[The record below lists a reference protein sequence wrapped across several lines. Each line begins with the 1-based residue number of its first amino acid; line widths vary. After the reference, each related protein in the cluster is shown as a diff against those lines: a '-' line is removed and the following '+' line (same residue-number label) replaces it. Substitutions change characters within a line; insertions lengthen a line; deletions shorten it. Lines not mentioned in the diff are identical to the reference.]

1 MTVKVE
7 PAAALAFKH
16 WLSKHGGGFHKD
28 VMIVEDIW
36 GVSILAKENLP
47 PNALVVSCPFSLII
61 SQSLARRALSSF
73 INVHAV
79 DNWTE
84 RQWISTYL
92 CFHWIITQN
101 TGEGNQN
108 LFHYEYIHLLPS
120 PDKLRTP
127 HYFTASELEAFR
139 GTNLYGATLDQ
150 RREWRAEYAECLAA
164 ISRANAEW
172 AALFTWSLCFLR
184 VCNTFVIPR

>member
-1 MTVKVE
+1 MD
-7 PAAALAFKH
+7 LH
-16 WLSKHGGGFHKD
+16 IS
-28 VMIVEDIW
+28 M
-36 GVSILAKENLP
+36 
-47 PNALVVSCPFSLII
+47 FSLDHNTEY
-61 SQSLARRALSSF
+61 RVRATIVVDQYSF
-73 INVHAV
+73 IKLQS
-79 DNWTE
+79 
-84 RQWISTYL
+84 R
-92 CFHWIITQN
+92 
-101 TGEGNQN
+101 EGNQN